1 MPGPTRDPEQVGPY
15 RIVGRL
21 GAGGM
26 GVVYA
31 GVDAAGQRAAVK
43 LIHDSHAADQEFRAR
58 FRREVAML
66 RRVRGA
72 YCVRILADGAD
83 AAQPWLAT
91 EYIAGRTLTE
101 HVAEHGPLR
110 GDELYG
116 LAAGLAEALTAVHA
130 AGVVHRD
137 LKPSNVMLSPDGP
150 RLVDFGIARAL
161 DGTALTATGHVVGS
175 PGWVSPEEYAGGPTG
190 PAADVYGWALVVVY
204 AATGRQ
210 PYGNERAE
218 VLALRVLRN
227 AVDTT
232 ALPPALRASAD
243 RALSKGPE
251 QRPAMGEVLAA
262 VATAWRGQP
271 VAFGDAVADITDRV
285 KRTWPSRTGSATPW
299 PNADRPPAVGGATS
313 WPPGATARPGAAGP
327 SGQPATV
334 PPRRRVKVVPIAAVA
349 TAAVLTGVIL
359 LNTLPG
365 ATTAQGPDT
374 TQGPTTTGRPTSTT
388 KRDATPATEPATP
401 PRRHPRPVPR
411 PTWPPPSTS
420 RSVPPPRRDLLVRGR
435 LHPERRHRRGLR
447 PPAPR
452 RRLRLRRLHH
462 ARQSRRRLRRGGLRH
477 RGRRAVRGPA
487 GRPSPGPG
495 AEDGRQ
501 AVVRPAGRGH
511 RGAVRHQGR
520 RPEQH
525 DLPGQGPY
533 LLGWPAHHHGR
544 RPAAD
549 PARLLAG
556 RPGSGRRQVL
566 HHVRA
571 DPRLPEPPC
580 EIRAGVE
587 GADGRERHVR
597 IGLHHQVRQVA
608 GERRDPQP

>member
-31 GVDAAGQRAAVK
+31 GVDAAGLRAAVK

-137 LKPSNVMLSPDGP
+137 LKPSNLMLSPDGP

-210 PYGNERAE
+210 PYGSERPE

-227 AVDTT
+227 PVDTA
-232 ALPPALRASAD
+232 ALPPALRALAD
-243 RALSKGPE
+243 RALSKAPE

-271 VAFGDAVADITDRV
+271 VAPVDAVADITDRV
-285 KRTWPSRTGSATPW
+285 KRTWPSRTS
-299 PNADRPPAVGGATS
+299 GATS
-313 WPPGATARPGAAGP
+313 WPPAATARPGGASGP

-334 PPRRRVKVVPIAAVA
+334 SPRRRVKVVPVAAVA

-365 ATTAQGPDT
+365 ATTAQGPSATET
-374 TQGPTTTGRPTSTT
+374 TGQRPNATEPSEQEPTGTTGRG
-388 KRDATPATEPATP
+388 ATPATEPAGPTSAPAPRTQADLAAALDLALSATP
-401 PRRHPRPVPR
+401 AASFSYEGGFTQSAATAVA
-411 PTWPPPSTS
+411 S
-420 RSVPPPRRDLLVRGR
+420 GR
-435 LHPERRHRRGLR
+435 LHHDDASDSDAFTMHVNPADGSGAADYVIADDELYVDRPGARALTLEQKTADKPWFALLVAGTAGPSVIRDVVQNSTTFQAKGRTYSGGL
-447 PPAPR
+447 PTTTVAG
-452 RRLRLRRLHH
+452 RLRTLL
-462 ARQSRRRLRRGGLRH
+462 ASWLGGQVPDDDKSFLTYELTL
-477 RGRRAVRGPA
+477 G
-487 GRPSPGPG
+487 S
-495 AEDGRQ
+495 Q
-501 AVVRPAGRGH
+501 NRPARFELAWKVPMGVNGTYESVFTTKYAKWQES
-511 RGAVRHQGR
+511 GAITK
-520 RPEQH
+520 P
-525 DLPGQGPY
+525 
-533 LLGWPAHHHGR
+533 
-544 RPAAD
+544 
-549 PARLLAG
+549 
-556 RPGSGRRQVL
+556 
-566 HHVRA
+566 
-571 DPRLPEPPC
+571 
-580 EIRAGVE
+580 
-587 GADGRERHVR
+587 
-597 IGLHHQVRQVA
+597 
-608 GERRDPQP
+608 

>member
-401 PRRHPRPVPR
+401 TSAPAPR
-411 PTWPPPSTS
+411 TQA
-420 RSVPPPRRDLLVRGR
+420 DLAAALDLALSATPAATFSYEGGFTQSAATAVASGR
-435 LHPERRHRRGLR
+435 LHHDDASDSDAFTMHVNPADGSGEADYVIADDELYVDRPGARALALEQKTADKPWFALLVAGTAGPSVIRDVVQNSTTFQAKGRTYSGGL
-447 PPAPR
+447 PTTTAAG
-452 RRLRLRRLHH
+452 RLRTLL
-462 ARQSRRRLRRGGLRH
+462 ASWLGGQVPDDDKSFITYELTL
-477 RGRRAVRGPA
+477 G
-487 GRPSPGPG
+487 S
-495 AEDGRQ
+495 Q
-501 AVVRPAGRGH
+501 NRPARF
-511 RGAVRHQGR
+511 
-520 RPEQH
+520 E
-525 DLPGQGPY
+525 
-533 LLGWPAHHHGR
+533 
-544 RPAAD
+544 
-549 PARLLAG
+549 LAWKVPMG
-556 RPGSGRRQVL
+556 VNGTYESVFTTKYAKWQENG
-566 HHVRA
+566 
-571 DPRLPEPPC
+571 
-580 EIRAGVE
+580 EI
-587 GADGRERHVR
+587 
-597 IGLHHQVRQVA
+597 
-608 GERRDPQP
+608 PKP

>member
-72 YCVRILADGAD
+72 CCVRILADGAG
-83 AAQPWLAT
+83 AARPWLAT
-91 EYIAGRTLTE
+91 EYIAGLTLTE

-210 PYGNERAE
+210 PYGSERPE

-227 AVDTT
+227 PVDTT
-232 ALPPALRASAD
+232 ALPPALRALAD
-243 RALSKGPE
+243 RALSKAPE

-271 VAFGDAVADITDRV
+271 VAPVDAAADITDRV
-285 KRTWPSRTGSATPW
+285 KRTWPSRTGSAPPW
-299 PNADRPPAVGGATS
+299 
-313 WPPGATARPGAAGP
+313 PGAAPGP

-334 PPRRRVKVVPIAAVA
+334 PPRRRVKVVPVAAVA

-365 ATTAQGPDT
+365 ATTAQGPDAT
-374 TQGPTTTGRPTSTT
+374 ETTGQRPNATEPGEREPTSTT
-388 KRDATPATEPATP
+388 GRDVTPATEPATRTSAP
-401 PRRHPRPVPR
+401 APR
-411 PTWPPPSTS
+411 TQAGLAAAL
-420 RSVPPPRRDLLVRGR
+420 DLALSATPAATFSYEGGFTQSAATAVASGR
-435 LHPERRHRRGLR
+435 LHHDDASDSDAFTMHVTPADGSGAADYVIADDELYVDRPGARALSLEQKTADKPWFALLVAGTAGPSVIRDVVQNSTTFQVKGRTYSGGL
-447 PPAPR
+447 PTTTAAG
-452 RRLRLRRLHH
+452 RLRTLL
-462 ARQSRRRLRRGGLRH
+462 ASWLGGQVPDDDKSFITYELTL
-477 RGRRAVRGPA
+477 G
-487 GRPSPGPG
+487 S
-495 AEDGRQ
+495 Q
-501 AVVRPAGRGH
+501 NRPARFELAWKVPMGSNGTYESVFTTKYAKWQES
-511 RGAVRHQGR
+511 GAITK
-520 RPEQH
+520 P
-525 DLPGQGPY
+525 
-533 LLGWPAHHHGR
+533 
-544 RPAAD
+544 
-549 PARLLAG
+549 
-556 RPGSGRRQVL
+556 
-566 HHVRA
+566 
-571 DPRLPEPPC
+571 
-580 EIRAGVE
+580 
-587 GADGRERHVR
+587 
-597 IGLHHQVRQVA
+597 
-608 GERRDPQP
+608 